1 MTKQEE
7 IREGIAKTIP
17 PLDCVH
23 CIHFGYC
30 AWGKYGLCEARHEL
44 ADSIRNYLHSQ
55 GVVITTHGF
64 YSDLMEPL
72 IKE

>member
-7 IREGIAKTIP
+7 IREGINWLIRYAKPEDGTTMGDI
-17 PLDCVH
+17 L
-23 CIHFGYC
+23 F
-30 AWGKYGLCEARHEL
+30 K
-44 ADSIRNYLHSQ
+44 YLHSQ

-72 IKE
+72 IKEK